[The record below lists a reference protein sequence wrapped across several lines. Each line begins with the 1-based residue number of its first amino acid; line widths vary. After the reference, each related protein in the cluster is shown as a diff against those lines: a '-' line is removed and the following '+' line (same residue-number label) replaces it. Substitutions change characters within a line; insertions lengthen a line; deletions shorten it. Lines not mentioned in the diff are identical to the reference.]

1 MIDPRRVSPAARAR
15 RALLADLL
23 VAAVVAALVLYLA
36 SGLGVVGF
44 FGAPVLLA
52 CLLWIGF
59 ESLFSRLRPAVGRSA
74 ERPPRPL

>member
-1 MIDPRRVSPAARAR
+1 MIAPRRVSPAARAR

-23 VAAVVAALVLYLA
+23 AAIALAALVLYLA

-52 CLLWIGF
+52 CLLWIGV
-59 ESLFSRLRPAVGRSA
+59 ERLFSRRRPTRRQAG
-74 ERPPRPL
+74 